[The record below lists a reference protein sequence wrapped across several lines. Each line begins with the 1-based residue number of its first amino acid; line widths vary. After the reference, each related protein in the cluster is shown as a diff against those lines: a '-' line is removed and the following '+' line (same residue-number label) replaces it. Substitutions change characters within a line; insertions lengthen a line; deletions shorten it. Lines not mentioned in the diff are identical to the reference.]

1 MIIYKTQEQI
11 EHIAEGGKILARVLD
26 AVIQIVKPGVTTAQ
40 LDDLAQKL
48 MREAGGEPSFLNYRI
63 ASDVVP
69 FNSAVCTSINEEVVH
84 APAHP
89 GRVLAEGDIVGLDIG
104 MKYKGLYTDMAKTVA
119 VGRIKK
125 EAQQLLNV
133 TQDALYAG
141 LEQVKEG
148 NSIADISKAIEA
160 VVHKHGY
167 GIVRDLVGHGVG
179 VKVHEDPQV
188 PNYYVPGTEKV
199 KLKRGMVI
207 AIEPMVTVG
216 DYAIVT
222 EEDGWTCV
230 TEDKSLAA
238 QFEHTVAIDHEGKT
252 RILTE
257 L

>member
-11 EHIAEGGKILARVLD
+11 ETIAEGGHILSGVLD
-26 AVIQIVKPGVTTAQ
+26 AIIAMVRPGVTTAE
-40 LDDLAQKL
+40 LDHQAQRL
-48 MREAGGEPSFLNYRI
+48 MREAGGEPSFLHYQI

-89 GRVLAEGDIVGLDIG
+89 GRPLREGDIIGLDIG

-119 VGRIKK
+119 VGSITK
-125 EAQQLLNV
+125 EAQRLLTV
-133 TQDALYAG
+133 TNDALHAG
-141 LEQVKEG
+141 LAQVQEG
-148 NSIADISKAIEA
+148 NSIADISKAVEA
-160 VVHKHGY
+160 VAKKHGY

-179 VKVHEDPQV
+179 VKVHEDPQI

-207 AIEPMVTVG
+207 AIEPMITVG
-216 DYAIVT
+216 DHAITVA
-222 EEDGWTCV
+222 EDGWTCV

-238 QFEHTVAIDHEGKT
+238 QFEHTIAIDHEGRV
-252 RILTE
+252 RIMTE
-257 L
+257 